1 MVVAAT
7 STKRQ
12 FLLAKDR
19 SEFQCDYEREVAM
32 CANRQTADDAILY
45 KPVVPRTIR
54 LISARP
60 GATRIG
66 TEKPEQTRGFPFRT
80 IRQFGWI

>member
-1 MVVAAT
+1 
-7 STKRQ
+7 
-12 FLLAKDR
+12 
-19 SEFQCDYEREVAM
+19 M

-66 TEKPEQTRGFPFRT
+66 TEKPEQTRGFPFGM